1 MTTDQTIIFG
11 ILAVALALFVWGR
24 WRYDL
29 VAVLALLAVV
39 LAGLVPSEEA
49 FAGFAHPAVV
59 TVAAVLVISRA
70 LQNGGAVDLAAGLLA
85 PLKGRPQLQL
95 AGQTAIIA
103 VLSAVMNNV
112 GAMALMLP
120 VALQNAYR
128 EGYPP
133 AKTLM
138 PLAFGSLLGGLTTMI
153 GTPPNIIIATFREQ
167 AIGEPFRMFDF
178 TAVGGAVAL
187 AGIAFI
193 ITVGWRLV
201 PLERK
206 GMADPKQLFEIAN
219 YVAEAR
225 VPEGA
230 KAIGRTV
237 RQLEEMGEEPVI
249 IAGLVRSKMRRLV
262 PSAREVVRQGDI
274 LILEGEPDDITGLV
288 EGAGLELQL
297 SDGGTA
303 ELTSE
308 DVDIVEAVVRP
319 DSPLIGRTARAA
331 RLRRRHAMNLLAV
344 ARQGRRLGA
353 RPGEAR
359 LRSGDVL
366 LLQAEKANVQDGLS
380 ELGLL
385 PLAER
390 DVQLGRQR
398 QLALSMGI
406 FAAAVAISLLGLLPI
421 YIAFLLAVVM
431 LVLTGVIRLDDT
443 YRAIDWP
450 VIVLLA
456 AMIPVGSALE
466 ATGATA
472 LVADAMVEA
481 TAGFGAV
488 WVLLALLVATMVL
501 SDLVNNNATAVLMAP
516 IAIGIADRI
525 EASPDPFLMA
535 VAVGASCAFLTPIGH
550 QSNTLVM
557 EPGGYR
563 FGDYWRMG
571 LPLEAVIAAVA
582 IPMIYWIWPPY

>member
-29 VAVLALLAVV
+29 VAVLALLAAV

-49 FAGFAHPAVV
+49 FAGFAHPAVI

-85 PLKGRPQLQL
+85 PLKGRPHLQL

-103 VLSAVMNNV
+103 VLSALMNNV

-133 AKTLM
+133 ARTLM

-153 GTPPNIIIATFREQ
+153 GTPPNIIIATFRER
-167 AIGEPFRMFDF
+167 AVGEPFTMFDF
-178 TAVGGAVAL
+178 TPVGGAVAL

-193 ITVGWRLV
+193 VAVGWRLV

-206 GMADPKQLFEIAN
+206 GIADPKQLFEIAD

-237 RQLEEMGEEPVI
+237 RQLEQMGEKPVI
-249 IAGLVRSKMRRLV
+249 IAGLVRRKMRRLV

-274 LILEGEPDDITGLV
+274 LILEGDPDDIKGLV
-288 EGAGLELQL
+288 ESTGLELQL

-319 DSPLIGRTARAA
+319 DSPLIGRTAREA
-331 RLRRRHAMNLLAV
+331 RLRRRRATNLLAV
-344 ARQGRRLGA
+344 ARQGRRLGE
-353 RPGEAR
+353 RPGETR

-366 LLQAEKANVQDGLS
+366 LLQAETANLQDGLS

-390 DVQLGRQR
+390 DVRLGRPR
-398 QLALSMGI
+398 QLALSMAI
-406 FAAAVAISLLGLLPI
+406 FAAAIAVSLFGLLPI
-421 YIAFLLAVVM
+421 YIAFLLAIVA
-431 LVLTGVIRLDDT
+431 LVLAGIIRLDDT
-443 YRAIDWP
+443 YRAIDWS

-466 ATGATA
+466 VTGATA

-481 TAGFGAV
+481 TAGFGAA

-516 IAIGIADRI
+516 IAISIADRI

-557 EPGGYR
+557 QPGGYR

-571 LPLEAVIAAVA
+571 LPLEVVIAAVA
-582 IPMIYWIWPPY
+582 IPMIYWVWPPY

>member
-1 MTTDQTIIFG
+1 MTTDQTIMFG

-153 GTPPNIIIATFREQ
+153 GTPPNIIIASFREQ
-167 AIGEPFRMFDF
+167 AVGEPFRMFDF

-237 RQLEEMGEEPVI
+237 RQLEEMGEEPVTFGSTSTSRTGRDRRASSRSTA
-249 IAGLVRSKMRRLV
+249 IAGSGDG
-262 PSAREVVRQGDI
+262 PPEARTGAS
-274 LILEGEPDDITGLV
+274 EPFSWMD
-288 EGAGLELQL
+288 
-297 SDGGTA
+297 
-303 ELTSE
+303 
-308 DVDIVEAVVRP
+308 
-319 DSPLIGRTARAA
+319 RTAVTASAPMPKATAATVRATDLPRCDRMSDRSA
-331 RLRRRHAMNLLAV
+331 MESLISSSEFSGSAWRFGSVMVVVPLGRAGRNPRRSLQAA
-344 ARQGRRLGA
+344 A
-353 RPGEAR
+353 
-359 LRSGDVL
+359 GDVL
-366 LLQAEKANVQDGLS
+366 TASALQ
-380 ELGLL
+380 
-385 PLAER
+385 
-390 DVQLGRQR
+390 
-398 QLALSMGI
+398 
-406 FAAAVAISLLGLLPI
+406 LPI
-421 YIAFLLAVVM
+421 PCARAVS
-431 LVLTGVIRLDDT
+431 R
-443 YRAIDWP
+443 
-450 VIVLLA
+450 
-456 AMIPVGSALE
+456 
-466 ATGATA
+466 
-472 LVADAMVEA
+472 
-481 TAGFGAV
+481 
-488 WVLLALLVATMVL
+488 
-501 SDLVNNNATAVLMAP
+501 
-516 IAIGIADRI
+516 
-525 EASPDPFLMA
+525 
-535 VAVGASCAFLTPIGH
+535 
-550 QSNTLVM
+550 Q
-557 EPGGYR
+557 
-563 FGDYWRMG
+563 
-571 LPLEAVIAAVA
+571 
-582 IPMIYWIWPPY
+582 